1 MKDEITSEQIEFYHE
16 QGYLPV
22 EGFFDADERKA
33 WRDATEESV
42 QKRLNALKAG
52 LESGEV
58 KKSFTDKMKAP
69 VKNLLGEKGAQSARN
84 ALRAVL
90 GEKIIPKGFNGV
102 LNTNQGDADSYYA
115 KVYVQ
120 CIRLHA
126 ESEAMRKLVLDP
138 RIGKVAATLAGVD
151 GMRLYHDQSLFKPAQ
166 GNPTAWHL
174 DNPFWSFHS
183 SKAMTMWIAI
193 EDATLGNGCMWY
205 VPGSHKTAT
214 ADKNLNIGQDFAGL
228 FKMYPEWK
236 NIEPASVPVPAGS
249 VVFHNGLTAHAAGA
263 NLTNKPR
270 RAFAV
275 AFMPEGSKFNGRQDV
290 LSAEY
295 FKTLKVGDVLNDDV
309 VHPLLWR
316 KAQES
321 VSGFRAEP
329 VTAGAV

>member
-1 MKDEITSEQIEFYHE
+1 MKDEITQEQIELYRE
-16 QGYLPV
+16 QGYLPII
-22 EGFFDADERKA
+22 EFFDADERKA
-33 WRDATEESV
+33 WRDATEEAV
-42 QKRLNALKAG
+42 QKRLSALKTG

-58 KKSFTDKMKAP
+58 KKSFTSKIKAP
-69 VKNLLGEKGAQSARN
+69 MVNMLGEKGAQNARD

-90 GEKIIPKGFNGV
+90 GEKIVPKGFNGV

-151 GMRLYHDQSLFKPAQ
+151 GMRLYHDQALFKPAQ

-183 SKAMTMWIAI
+183 PQAMTMWIAI

-205 VPGSHKTAT
+205 VPGSHKTASV
-214 ADKNLNIGQDFAGL
+214 DKNLNIGADFAGL

-236 NIEPASVPVPAGS
+236 NIEPKSAACPAGS
-249 VVFHNGLTAHAAGA
+249 VVFHNGLTAHAAGV

-295 FKTLKVGDVLNDDV
+295 FKTLKVGDELNDDV
-309 VHPLLWR
+309 VHPLLWSKHSKNGV
-316 KAQES
+316 KAE
-321 VSGFRAEP
+321 A
-329 VTAGAV
+329 AMAV